1 MLPVAKYSNTVDG
14 CLISN
19 GKGCEGVELHNIGA
33 TCYTGTIVRLPPL
46 LRMWLDYFY
55 LVLLPFK
62 LKEFYNA
69 VCNFN

>member
-33 TCYTGTIVRLPPL
+33 PCYTGTIVRLPPS
-46 LRMWLDYFY
+46 
-55 LVLLPFK
+55 
-62 LKEFYNA
+62 
-69 VCNFN
+69 

>member
-33 TCYTGTIVRLPPL
+33 TCYYCTTSSIIKDVVRLFL
-46 LRMWLDYFY
+46 LSIAIIQAKGIL
-55 LVLLPFK
+55 
-62 LKEFYNA
+62 
-69 VCNFN
+69 

>member
-33 TCYTGTIVRLPPL
+33 PCYTGTIVRPVT
-46 LRMWLDYFY
+46 
-55 LVLLPFK
+55 LVQLYDFLHHK
-62 LKEFYNA
+62 G
-69 VCNFN
+69 CS